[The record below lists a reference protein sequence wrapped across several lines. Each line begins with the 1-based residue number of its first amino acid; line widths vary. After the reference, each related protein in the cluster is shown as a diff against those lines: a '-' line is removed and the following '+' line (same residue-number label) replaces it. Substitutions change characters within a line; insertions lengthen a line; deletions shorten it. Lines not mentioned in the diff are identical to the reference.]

1 MLGVF
6 VAASITA
13 LIALVVIYRY
23 GGEIQFRMRMI
34 KQFVG
39 APKEA
44 DPSSIDV
51 QEPDASIM
59 DGSAW
64 AEFCDALESASR
76 SILDSRAPQD
86 EATRAQ
92 GFRYLTSLL
101 ASGLT
106 MYMFSDPDRPRFV
119 RPLDWNVKW
128 GLDNSDALYLVTSI
142 NPEGEYAIRGKRGT
156 VGFFDIQTS
165 CGRFGSN
172 RPMRVLSSINGV
184 DMDIEA
190 DGTFEIVVSQKRH
203 EGNWLPLTPEANQI
217 GVRQFFIDWDTE
229 EAPEIRIE
237 RTDVKLGPPTP
248 SSHEVAKR
256 LRRVSGFVAGSAN
269 LWLEFVLGRR
279 PLHLNELSEPA
290 GANELQG
297 SNAQVYGSCYF
308 RLEPSEAL
316 LIEVVPPEAAY
327 WNFELGDFWFQ
338 SLDYANRVISI
349 NKHQAKI
356 DPDGVL
362 RVVVSGKDPGLVN
375 WLDTA
380 GWREGTMTYRWALAK
395 TTPHPSTKKVQ
406 LDELPDLVPG
416 DAIRAT
422 QEERDDEIRRRRRH
436 VEYRFNRG

>member
-1 MLGVF
+1 MVVAL
-6 VAASITA
+6 VAALGTA
-13 LIALVVIYRY
+13 ALALVLVYLY

-39 APKEA
+39 APREP
-44 DPSSIDV
+44 DPSSLDV
-51 QEPDASIM
+51 SEPDASIM

-64 AEFCDALESASR
+64 DEFCDALKRARR
-76 SILDSRAPQD
+76 SVLDGRAPQD

-128 GLDNSDALYLVTSI
+128 GLDNSDALYLVTAI
-142 NPEGEYAIRGKRGT
+142 NPDGEYVIRGSRGT

-172 RPMRVLSSINGV
+172 RPMKVLSSINGV
-184 DMDIEA
+184 DMHVEE
-190 DGTFEIVVSQKRH
+190 DGTFEIVVSRQPR

-217 GVRQFFIDWDTE
+217 GVRQFFVDWDTE
-229 EAPEIRIE
+229 KAPEIRIE
-237 RTDVKLGPPTP
+237 RTDVELEPPTP
-248 SSHEVAKR
+248 SSHEIAKQ
-256 LRRVSGFVAGSAN
+256 LRRVSGFVVGSAN

-308 RLEPSEAL
+308 RLAPSEAL

-338 SLDYANRVISI
+338 SLDYFNRVISI

-362 RVVVSGKDPGLVN
+362 RVVVSAQDPGLVN
-375 WLDTA
+375 WLDTG
-380 GWREGTMTYRWALAK
+380 GWPEGTMTYRWALAS
-395 TTPHPSTKKVQ
+395 TTPQPSAKKVR
-406 LDELPDLVPG
+406 LDEIANLVP
-416 DAIRAT
+416 ANVLRAT
-422 QEERDDEIRRRRRH
+422 QEDRAEEIRRRRRH
-436 VEYRFNRG
+436 VTYRFNRG

>member
-1 MLGVF
+1 MLGPLM
-6 VAASITA
+6 AALATA
-13 LIALVVIYRY
+13 TFALVLIYLY

-39 APKEA
+39 AQKE
-44 DPSSIDV
+44 PELSSLDMT
-51 QEPDASIM
+51 EPDARIM

-64 AEFCDALESASR
+64 DEFCDALKGASR

-86 EATRAQ
+86 EATRAE

-128 GLDNSDALYLVTSI
+128 GLDNSDALYLVTAI
-142 NPEGEYAIRGKRGT
+142 NPEGEYVIRGTRGT

-172 RPMRVLSSINGV
+172 RPMKVLSSINGV
-184 DMDIEA
+184 DMHVED
-190 DGTFEIVVSQKRH
+190 DGTFEIVVSQRPR
-203 EGNWLPLTPEANQI
+203 EGNWLPLTSEANQI
-217 GVRQFFIDWDTE
+217 GVRQFFVDWDTE
-229 EAPEIRIE
+229 KAPEIHIE
-237 RTDVKLGPPTP
+237 RTDVELEPPRP
-248 SSHEVAKR
+248 SSHEMAKR

-290 GANELQG
+290 GASELQG

-308 RLEPSEAL
+308 RLAPSEAL

-338 SLDYANRVISI
+338 SLDYFNRVISI

-362 RVVVSGKDPGLVN
+362 RVVVSAEDPGLVN

-380 GWREGTMTYRWALAK
+380 GWPEGTMTYRWALAA
-395 TTPHPSTKKVQ
+395 TTPHPSTQKVRV
-406 LDELPDLVPG
+406 DEIADLVP
-416 DAIRAT
+416 AEALRAT
-422 QEERDDEIRRRRRH
+422 KEERADEIRRRRQH
-436 VEYRFNRG
+436 VTYRFNRG

>member
-1 MLGVF
+1 MLVAL
-6 VAASITA
+6 VAALVTA
-13 LIALVVIYRY
+13 LLALVLIYLY
-23 GGEIQFRMRMI
+23 GGEVQFRMRMI

-44 DPSSIDV
+44 DPGSIN
-51 QEPDASIM
+51 QGEPDATIM

-64 AEFCDALESASR
+64 DEFCDALKGASR
-76 SILDSRAPQD
+76 SILDRRTPQD
-86 EATRAQ
+86 EATRAE

-142 NPEGEYAIRGKRGT
+142 NPEGEYVIRGARGT

-165 CGRFGSN
+165 CGRFGSK
-172 RPMRVLSSINGV
+172 RPMKVLSSINGV
-184 DMDIEA
+184 DMHIED
-190 DGTFEIVVSQKRH
+190 DGTFEIVVSRQPR

-217 GVRQFFIDWDTE
+217 GVRQFFVDWDTE
-229 EAPEIRIE
+229 KAPEIRIE
-237 RTDVKLGPPTP
+237 RTDVELDPPTP
-248 SSHEVAKR
+248 SSHEMAKR

-308 RLEPSEAL
+308 RLAPSEAL

-338 SLDYANRVISI
+338 SLDYFNRVISI

-362 RVVVSGKDPGLVN
+362 RVVVSAKDPGLVN
-375 WLDTA
+375 WLDTG
-380 GWREGTMTYRWALAK
+380 GWPEGTMTYRWALAT
-395 TTPHPSTKKVQ
+395 TTPHPSTKKVR
-406 LDELPDLVPG
+406 LDDLAGLVPA
-416 DAIRAT
+416 DALRASR
-422 QEERDDEIRRRRRH
+422 EDRADEIQRRRRH
-436 VEYRFNRG
+436 VTYRFNRG

>member
-1 MLGVF
+1 MLGVVLA
-6 VAASITA
+6 VAITA
-13 LIALVVIYRY
+13 VIGLVVIYRH
-23 GGEIQFRMRMI
+23 GGEIQFRLRMI

-39 APKEA
+39 APKEGE
-44 DPSSIDV
+44 PSSVDTS
-51 QEPDASIM
+51 EPDTSIM
-59 DGSAW
+59 DGRAW
-64 AEFCDALESASR
+64 DEFCDALKTASK

-142 NPEGEYAIRGKRGT
+142 NPEGEYLIRGTRGT
-156 VGFFDIQTS
+156 VGFFDFQTS

-172 RPMRVLSSINGV
+172 RPMKVLSSINGV
-184 DMDIEA
+184 DMDIRP
-190 DGTFEIVVSQKRH
+190 DGSFEIVVSQRQQ
-203 EGNWLPLTPEANQI
+203 EGNWLPLTPDANQI
-217 GVRQFFIDWDTE
+217 GVRQFFIDWDNE
-229 EAPEIRIE
+229 KAPEMFIE
-237 RTDVKLGPPTP
+237 RTDVELQPPTP
-248 SSHEVAKR
+248 SSHEMAKR

-308 RLEPSEAL
+308 RLEPGEAL

-338 SLDYANRVISI
+338 SLDYFNRVISI
-349 NKHQAKI
+349 NKHQAKV

-362 RVVVSGKDPGLVN
+362 RVVVSAEDPGLAN
-375 WLDTA
+375 WLDTG
-380 GWREGTMTYRWALAK
+380 GWGEGTMTYRWALAA
-395 TTPHPSTKKVQ
+395 TTPHPSTKKVRVDA
-406 LDELPDLVPG
+406 LTNFVPA
-416 DAIRAT
+416 DARRAT
-422 QEERDDEIRRRRRH
+422 QEERAEEIRRRRRH
-436 VEYRFNRG
+436 VAYRFNRG

>member
-1 MLGVF
+1 MLGAL
-6 VAASITA
+6 VAALVTA
-13 LIALVVIYRY
+13 LLALVLIYLY

-44 DPSSIDV
+44 DPSSHETG
-51 QEPDASIM
+51 EPDASIM

-64 AEFCDALESASR
+64 DDFCEALKGASR
-76 SILDSRAPQD
+76 SILDRRAPQD
-86 EATRAQ
+86 EATRAA

-128 GLDNSDALYLVTSI
+128 GLDNSDALYLVTSV
-142 NPEGEYAIRGKRGT
+142 NPEGEYVIRGTRGT
-156 VGFFDIQTS
+156 VGFFDVQTS

-172 RPMRVLSSINGV
+172 RPMKVLSSINGV
-184 DMDIEA
+184 DLDIEL
-190 DGTFEIVVSQKRH
+190 DGTFEIVVSQQPR
-203 EGNWLPLTPEANQI
+203 EGNWLPLAPDANQI
-217 GVRQFFIDWDTE
+217 GVRQFFVDWDTE
-229 EAPEIRIE
+229 KAPEIRIE
-237 RTDVKLGPPTP
+237 RIDVELGPPTP
-248 SSHEVAKR
+248 SSHEMAKR

-290 GANELQG
+290 GASELQG

-308 RLEPSEAL
+308 RLAPSEAL

-338 SLDYANRVISI
+338 SLDYFNRVISI

-356 DPDGVL
+356 DSDGVL
-362 RVVVSGKDPGLVN
+362 RVVVSAKDPGLVN
-375 WLDTA
+375 WLDTG
-380 GWREGTMTYRWALAK
+380 GWPEGTMTYRWALAA
-395 TTPHPSTKKVQ
+395 TTPHPSTKKVR
-406 LDELPDLVPG
+406 LDDLADLVP
-416 DAIRAT
+416 DHAQRAT
-422 QEERDDEIRRRRRH
+422 QEERADELRRRRRH
-436 VEYRFNRG
+436 VAYRFNRG